1 MRSPIGPL
9 LVLAGMAITV
19 VLVLL
24 LFGNLGMRSDLEA
37 ARGDLAELRT
47 QVESIEPGLTE
58 DELTIRL
65 DELETAIAGL
75 LVSSGGGT
83 GAPSPG
89 ADDGDDG
96 TDSAIADRLDD
107 IIARIDA
114 LDDRIDEI
122 CGNVPVC

>member
-37 ARGDLAELRT
+37 ARSDLAELRT

-58 DELTIRL
+58 DELTTRF

-89 ADDGDDG
+89 LDDG
-96 TDSAIADRLDD
+96 TDTDIAARLDD

-114 LDDRIDEI
+114 LDGRIDEI
-122 CGNVPVC
+122 CENVPVC